1 MNRVLR
7 IALVFCLAAGA
18 ASGAAVWE
26 VAAENGE
33 MNRQALLASWRYMQ
47 GWLQF
52 ADPESGLLP
61 RNLWEDF
68 YWNAKDCAADNY
80 PFMVLTTFFT
90 DRALFEGRMPEM
102 LKTEQRLCNR
112 VGNLPDD
119 YVFATDRFRTDT
131 PKLSDLI
138 FGASEYVKDGLLPMT
153 EWLGPTPWAD
163 RMLELLDAVWEHAET
178 ETEAGLLPSTSHEVA
193 GELMQS
199 LSRMHWMTGREAY
212 KEQAYR
218 LAVYFF
224 EHHSPIDEKRLSL
237 DDHGCEV
244 IGGLSE
250 AYFLAA
256 HKDPALRDAWRAP
269 MHRILDRVLEIGGD
283 ENGMLYMAVN
293 PRTGKTLREERTD
306 NWGYNYN
313 AFAAVGTLDH
323 VARYHE
329 AIRHVLGNLGAYMD
343 YPWEGARPDGLAD
356 SLEGGLNLY
365 NRYRVPE
372 AAAWCDHT
380 ARALMDLQ
388 LDTGIFEG
396 WYGDGN
402 SARTLIMY
410 ALWKSR
416 GAYAEPWRADV
427 SVGAAE
433 DEDGFVCFTVS
444 TRWTYTGLLRFDVP
458 RHREYLN
465 MPADYARLNQFP
477 EWFTAAQGAT
487 YLVDTGDGPEEMPGE
502 ALRNGMPA
510 ATAEDKPFRVRV
522 KALE

>member
-1 MNRVLR
+1 MMTR
-7 IALVFCLAAGA
+7 IALGIVLLAATA
-18 ASGAAVWE
+18 CSADVWDD
-26 VAAENGE
+26 ALGNAE
-33 MNRQALLASWRYMQ
+33 MNRQAMLTSWRYMQ

-61 RNLWEDF
+61 RNLWQDH

-80 PFMVLTTFFT
+80 PFMVLTAFFT

-102 LKTEQRLCNR
+102 LATEQRLCNR

-119 YVFATDRFRTDT
+119 YVFATDRFRTDE
-131 PKLSDLI
+131 PKMSDLI

-163 RMLELLDAVWEHAET
+163 RMLELLDAVWEHAEI
-178 ETEAGLLPSTSHEVA
+178 ETEVGMLPSTSHEVA
-193 GELMQS
+193 GEMMQS
-199 LSRMHWMTGREAY
+199 LSRMHWMTGREEYKQEAY
-212 KEQAYR
+212 K
-218 LAVYFF
+218 LAAYFF
-224 EHHSPIDEKRLSL
+224 EHHSPIDEDRLSL

-250 AYFLAA
+250 VYFLAA
-256 HKDPALRDAWRAP
+256 HKDPEKRSQWREP
-269 MHRILDRVLEIGGD
+269 MHRILDRVLEAGGD
-283 ENGMLYMAVN
+283 ENGMLYMAFN
-293 PRTGKTLREERTD
+293 PRNGKTIKEERTD

-313 AFAAVGTLDH
+313 AFATVGTLDEVERFH
-323 VARYHE
+323 D
-329 AIRHVLGNLGAYMD
+329 AIRHVLGNLDKYMD

-365 NRYRVPE
+365 NRYPAPA

-380 ARALMDLQ
+380 ARALMALQ

-427 SVGAAE
+427 RVGAAQ
-433 DEDGFVCFTVS
+433 DKDGFTCITVD
-444 TRWTYTGLLRFDVP
+444 TRWAYAGMLRFDVP
-458 RHREYLN
+458 RHSEYLR

-477 EWFTAAQGAT
+477 EWFTAAEGAA
-487 YLVDTGDGPEEMPGE
+487 YLVDTGDGPQEMPGS
-502 ALRNGMPA
+502 ALRNGIPVV
-510 ATAEDKPFRVRV
+510 TAENKPFRVRV
-522 KALE
+522 KKLQ